1 MQRIKVGLSPLK
13 STSAF
18 KENKAELAYNQL
30 PKGIISIKSTK
41 IRNQLYNLNLINY
54 QSILDIFLELKHLE
68 LYELFTENTRRYNGN

>member
-30 PKGIISIKSTK
+30 PKGINFDKNYE
-41 IRNQLYNLNLINY
+41 NQKPIIQSEFDNLAVNFGYINGAESFRTMRTFHRKY
-54 QSILDIFLELKHLE
+54 KAVQW
-68 LYELFTENTRRYNGN
+68 